1 MDASSLDVS
10 VSDYQVTLSAADT
23 LPTSTCRTSVR
34 KHSDGQQQLHE
45 HQNYKQPSTYCG
57 WKKSCTTLDG

>member
-34 KHSDGQQQLHE
+34 KHSHGQQLHE
-45 HQNYKQPSTYCG
+45 HQNYKQPST
-57 WKKSCTTLDG
+57 